1 MNLRPQLAHST
12 GRSSAFRLQ
21 NRRNWVHHSNEP
33 VAPLHLGNL
42 CSPKAALRPGTAAR
56 SPASSFGL
64 RPPGFGLRASTLA
77 FTLVEILIAIGIFS
91 MVLAAIYS
99 TWTAI
104 LRSTKVGL
112 GVAAAVQRAR
122 IASRTIEE
130 TLGSVQSFAA
140 NRNYY
145 AFVSENGSQAML
157 SFVCRLSPSFPRS
170 GKFAGLDVRRM
181 TFSLEQGRDG
191 DRQLVLRQTPLLM
204 EIDKDEV
211 NYPLVLAKNVKEFKT
226 EFWDN
231 RLQDWI
237 DEWKQTNQ
245 IPTLVRVTLKLGDSA
260 YSSQVGQQVTRI
272 VSLPSVTV
280 QPGWQTPNF
289 QPGPGGPGSPGNP
302 NNPAVPGNPI
312 QGSPG
317 VLPGSG
323 FPGQPPNPGGGFQR

>member
-1 MNLRPQLAHST
+1 MNLLPHLAKNAAPRRAVSEVGSFFGFRP
-12 GRSSAFRLQ
+12 SAFF
-21 NRRNWVHHSNEP
+21 
-33 VAPLHLGNL
+33 
-42 CSPKAALRPGTAAR
+42 RP
-56 SPASSFGL
+56 S
-64 RPPGFGLRASTLA
+64 GFGLRASA

-104 LRSTKVGL
+104 LRSSKVGL

-157 SFVCRLSPSFPRS
+157 SFVSRLSPSFPRS
-170 GKFAGLDVRRM
+170 GKFAGLDVRRV

-191 DRQLVLRQTPLLM
+191 SRQLVLRQTPLLM
-204 EIDKDEV
+204 ETDKDEV
-211 NYPLVLAKNVKEFKT
+211 NYPLVIAKNVKEFKS
-226 EFWDN
+226 EFWDT

-260 YSSQVGQQVTRI
+260 YSTQVGQQVTRI

-289 QPGPGGPGSPGNP
+289 QPGPGNP
-302 NNPAVPGNPI
+302 NNPVVPGNPVP
-312 QGSPG
+312 GNPGGLPLSPG

-323 FPGQPPNPGGGFQR
+323 FPGRPPGPGGGFQQ